1 MQYAPGARHPSLYLI
16 AAMLTVQ
23 TPFAEVLT
31 VVRQQPV
38 SVLAHPGARPTD
50 HFSTRESRWRIGS
63 DPDRATAGETIESCF
78 FHRAS
83 AQAVCESRVVH
94 DLAAANV
101 DSVMQISATRCVTM
115 CEANRGSCSATKSH
129 FALFKSMS
137 LMTACLQ
144 VTCHSQFRRELLIA
158 GTSAHHGRSGWSLD
172 CTMLRPT
179 TCCDYLGVIHDEVA
193 LASSRPR

>member
-1 MQYAPGARHPSLYLI
+1 
-16 AAMLTVQ
+16 
-23 TPFAEVLT
+23 
-31 VVRQQPV
+31 
-38 SVLAHPGARPTD
+38 
-50 HFSTRESRWRIGS
+50 
-63 DPDRATAGETIESCF
+63 
-78 FHRAS
+78 
-83 AQAVCESRVVH
+83 
-94 DLAAANV
+94 
-101 DSVMQISATRCVTM
+101 M

-193 LASSRPR
+193 LASSRTAVRCSTRCGWLQIEAPGRASRFGCAA